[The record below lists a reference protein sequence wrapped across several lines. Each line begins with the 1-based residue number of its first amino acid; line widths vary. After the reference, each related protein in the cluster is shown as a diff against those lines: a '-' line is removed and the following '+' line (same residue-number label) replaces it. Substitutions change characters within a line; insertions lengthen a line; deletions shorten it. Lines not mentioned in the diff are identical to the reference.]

1 MEQFFDYI
9 TSQLIKKLK
18 ERTVVVWY
26 DESRHFVPY
35 MEALLR
41 GTPEGLDVKNV
52 RIGDMDV
59 CVTLFEGSFF
69 KVRACVEPFVN
80 DDSPKPT
87 LIYLPGVKRDKDD
100 SVLLELEKAG
110 TVYDIKL
117 KKLARNVLKS
127 KYTDGV
133 IDDLLAPENITYD
146 NFFTEEEF
154 AL

>member
-69 KVRACVEPFVN
+69 KVRAC
-80 DDSPKPT
+80 
-87 LIYLPGVKRDKDD
+87 PGLK
-100 SVLLELEKAG
+100 E
-110 TVYDIKL
+110 IKTILYFWSL
-117 KKLARNVLKS
+117 KKLAQSMTLS
-127 KYTDGV
+127 
-133 IDDLLAPENITYD
+133 
-146 NFFTEEEF
+146 
-154 AL
+154 